1 MEIRKVQITGG
12 SSYVITLP
20 KDWAESLKIKKNDP
34 LGLVVQP
41 DGTLLVTKD
50 ITEVQV
56 QRAKKFDVTT
66 IHEPAYLFRLL
77 IGSYIAGYTTIEI
90 SSKNRLPASVRMVV
104 RDFTQMTIGP
114 EVVEETD
121 NSVVLKDLLNPLEMP
136 FNNTIKRMYVIVK
149 NMYLDAMNV
158 LETRN
163 TKLADDVAARDND
176 VDRLHWLVARQ
187 SNIILKN
194 ANLSRK
200 MAVSTSMVINTYV
213 ISRII
218 ERIGD
223 HAVRW
228 VENARKMPE
237 GELPEDLMESVRN
250 ASALSLALFDKS
262 IVTYFK
268 SDIREANKN
277 IEQIGT
283 LEAACEEI
291 NSLAM
296 NQEPLTAISLRNIA
310 ESIRRAGEYSVDIS
324 ENVINY
330 LVESKV

>member
-1 MEIRKVQITGG
+1 
-12 SSYVITLP
+12 
-20 KDWAESLKIKKNDP
+20 
-34 LGLVVQP
+34 
-41 DGTLLVTKD
+41 
-50 ITEVQV
+50 
-56 QRAKKFDVTT
+56 
-66 IHEPAYLFRLL
+66 
-77 IGSYIAGYTTIEI
+77 
-90 SSKNRLPASVRMVV
+90 
-104 RDFTQMTIGP
+104 
-114 EVVEETD
+114 
-121 NSVVLKDLLNPLEMP
+121 VVLKDLLNPLEMP

-163 TKLADDVAARDND
+163 TNLADDVAARDND

-187 SNIILKN
+187 TNIILKN

-237 GELPEDLMESVRN
+237 GELPEDLMESVRT

-283 LEAACEEI
+283 LEAACEKI

-296 NQEPLTAISLRNIA
+296 NQEPLSAISLRNIA